1 MHTLHPVN
9 PDNQMSQHPAH
20 RSDLI
25 APVRFAAMMSAAI
38 TFASI
43 LHVPTAAAQD
53 APAANAT
60 TATSVDALADA
71 IEPRVIAW
79 RRHIHANPELSNRE
93 FNTAAMVAEHL
104 ESLGIAVQTGV
115 AHTGVVG
122 LLEGAHPG
130 PVVALRAD
138 MDALP
143 VEERV
148 DLPFKSTVTSEY
160 RGEVVPVMHACGHDT
175 HVAMLMGAAEILAGM
190 RDGLHGTVKF
200 IFQPAEEGPPPGE
213 EGGAELMTKE
223 GVMADVDAV
232 FGLHIHANTYVGKI
246 TYRPEGIMAAVDDF
260 RITLT
265 GKQAHG
271 STPWHGIDPVV
282 TAAQIVNNLQT
293 IVSRSLELTKDPAV
307 VTVGSIHGGV
317 RSNIIPES
325 VEMLGTIRTFD
336 PEMRDKLHE
345 RFREIVNHTAASNGA
360 TAEVALPYSAHYPV
374 TYNDPDLTTQMLPTL
389 RRTAGED
396 GVELIDA
403 LTGAEDF
410 SFFAREVPGLYV
422 FIGGKP
428 LDVPEDVSVSHH
440 TPDFFIDESGMKLG
454 VRTYLN
460 LALDYMEQAAAR

>member
-1 MHTLHPVN
+1 MKTLPI
-9 PDNQMSQHPAH
+9 
-20 RSDLI
+20 RSMLAAVLAVLFF
-25 APVRFAAMMSAAI
+25 APSAD
-38 TFASI
+38 
-43 LHVPTAAAQD
+43 AQQSPG
-53 APAANAT
+53 A
-60 TATSVDALADA
+60 SVDALADE
-71 IEPRVIAW
+71 IEEQVIEW

-93 FNTAAMVAEHL
+93 FETAAMVADHL
-104 ESLGIAVQTGV
+104 TSLGIEVQTGV

-122 LLEGAHPG
+122 TLEGAHPG

-143 VEERV
+143 IEERV
-148 DLPFKSTVTSEY
+148 DLPFKSVVTSEY

-190 RDGLHGTVKF
+190 RDELHGTVKF
-200 IFQPAEEGPPPGE
+200 IFQPAEEGSPPGE

-223 GVMADVDAV
+223 GVMEGVDVV

-246 TYRPEGIMAAVDDF
+246 TYRPEGMMAAVDDF
-260 RITLT
+260 RVTLT

-271 STPWHGIDPVV
+271 SAPWQGIDPIV
-282 TAAQIVNNLQT
+282 TASQIINNLQT

-317 RSNIIPES
+317 RSNIIPET

-345 RFREIVNHTAASNGA
+345 RFRDIVNHTAASNGA
-360 TAEVALPYSAHYPV
+360 TAEIALPYSAYYPV
-374 TYNDPDLTTQMLPTL
+374 THNDADLTEQMLPTL
-389 RRTAGED
+389 NRTAGED
-396 GVELIDA
+396 NVVLIDA
-403 LTGAEDF
+403 ITGAEDF
-410 SFFAREVPGLYV
+410 SYFAREVPGLYV

-460 LALDYMEQAAAR
+460 LALDYMENASTN